1 MIILSLW
8 GLAFLFPHALHDTGV
23 LLSSRR
29 DGLTVPTTH
38 CDQHGGSLYLII
50 VKVVSVCYIF
60 PLYHLLHNFF
70 CYFFFFFILFD
81 ILSFIDSFLTILIC
95 ISLSFLP
102 ICSLCSASHCF
113 FFFFLNDPIK
123 KLAKKEQGRRECR
136 KHLRQIVF
144 CFSQVAPE
152 SFGCIINRPFIWVKL
167 SSLFVLPSLLS
178 SFQSM
183 FFFDCFLFLD
193 AFCMPG
199 YVLGDGVIK
208 INKHLLALSEFSV
221 QWERVQ

>member
-23 LLSSRR
+23 LLSSQR

-81 ILSFIDSFLTILIC
+81 ILPFIDSFLTILIC

-102 ICSLCSASHCF
+102 ICSLCNASH
-113 FFFFLNDPIK
+113 FFFLFKWSNQKAGEEGAGEKRMQKTPQ
-123 KLAKKEQGRRECR
+123 AN
-136 KHLRQIVF
+136 
-144 CFSQVAPE
+144 
-152 SFGCIINRPFIWVKL
+152 SFL
-167 SSLFVLPSLLS
+167 LLS
-178 SFQSM
+178 SSSRIFW
-183 FFFDCFLFLD
+183 LHH
-193 AFCMPG
+193 
-199 YVLGDGVIK
+199 K
-208 INKHLLALSEFSV
+208 
-221 QWERVQ
+221 

>member
-113 FFFFLNDPIK
+113 FFFFKWSNQKAGEEGAGEKRMQKTPQ
-123 KLAKKEQGRRECR
+123 AN
-136 KHLRQIVF
+136 
-144 CFSQVAPE
+144 
-152 SFGCIINRPFIWVKL
+152 SFL
-167 SSLFVLPSLLS
+167 LLS
-178 SFQSM
+178 SSSRIFW
-183 FFFDCFLFLD
+183 LHH
-193 AFCMPG
+193 
-199 YVLGDGVIK
+199 K
-208 INKHLLALSEFSV
+208 
-221 QWERVQ
+221 